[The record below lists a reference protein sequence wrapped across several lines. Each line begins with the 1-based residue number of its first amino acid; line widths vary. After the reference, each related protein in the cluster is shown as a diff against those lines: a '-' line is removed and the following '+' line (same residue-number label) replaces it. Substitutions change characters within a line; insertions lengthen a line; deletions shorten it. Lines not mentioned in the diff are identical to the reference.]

1 MTHAAPKTKDL
12 TSSYSD
18 RRVSVRHPV
27 NLETSPHLI
36 AALGNDFYLAKVR
49 NISPEG
55 ISLVVNRYFEAGT
68 VLNVDLI
75 DRRSNRFSNTL
86 QVRVLYAIEHPSG
99 EWILG
104 GLFGD
109 KLTPEDMQIFLTKPL
124 V

>member
-1 MTHAAPKTKDL
+1 MGQAAAMTKDL
-12 TSSYSD
+12 TSSMVE

-55 ISLVVNRYFEAGT
+55 ISLVVNRWFEAGT

-99 EWILG
+99 DWILG
-104 GLFGD
+104 GLFHS
-109 KLTPEDMQIFLTKPL
+109 KLAPEDMEIFLAKPMM
-124 V
+124 

>member
-1 MTHAAPKTKDL
+1 MGQPAPTKDL
-12 TSSYSD
+12 TSSAAE

-27 NLETSPHLI
+27 SLETSPHLI

-55 ISLVVNRYFEAGT
+55 ISLVVNRWFEAGT
-68 VLNVDLI
+68 TLNVDLI

-99 EWILG
+99 DWILG
-104 GLFGD
+104 GLFD
-109 KLTPEDMQIFLTKPL
+109 SKLAPEDMEIFLSKP
-124 V
+124 VI

>member
-1 MTHAAPKTKDL
+1 MGQPAPMTKDL
-12 TSSYSD
+12 TSSAAE

-36 AALGNDFYLAKVR
+36 AAVGNDFYLAKVR

-55 ISLVVNRYFEAGT
+55 ISLVVNRWFEAGT
-68 VLNVDLI
+68 ILNVDLI

-99 EWILG
+99 DWILG
-104 GLFGD
+104 GLFNN
-109 KLTPEDMQIFLTKPL
+109 KLAPEDMEIFLTKPMI
-124 V
+124 